1 MAQTRGV
8 RMVGVEAVM
17 ERISKA
23 MEGTKQKSYTALI
36 EAGILIRRS
45 SIKENPTVPAKT
57 FNLRHSWFTVTK
69 KNIVGAGT
77 SFKGEDKGLMSANHA
92 SAIGEEKSK
101 VSVIPFPTLA
111 FGFSAYYAT
120 WVHEGR
126 KKGVIN
132 YSQDGSGPKFLEEAI
147 KSNEKAILLL
157 LQQNMRIK

>member
-23 MEGTKQKSYTALI
+23 MEGTKQKSFKGLI

-45 SIKENPTVPAKT
+45 SIKDSPTVPLDTA
-57 FNLRHSWFTVTK
+57 NLRHSWFMTTK
-69 KNIVGAGT
+69 RSTMGASSNFQGEE
-77 SFKGEDKGLMSANHA
+77 KGRMSSDHG
-92 SAIGEEKSK
+92 STLGEEKSK
-101 VSVIPFPTLA
+101 VSVIGFPTLA

-120 WVHEGR
+120 YVHEGR
-126 KKGVIN
+126 QGVSVK
-132 YSQDGSGPKFLEEAI
+132 YKQAGSGAKFLEEAI

-157 LQQNMRIK
+157 LQQNMRIR